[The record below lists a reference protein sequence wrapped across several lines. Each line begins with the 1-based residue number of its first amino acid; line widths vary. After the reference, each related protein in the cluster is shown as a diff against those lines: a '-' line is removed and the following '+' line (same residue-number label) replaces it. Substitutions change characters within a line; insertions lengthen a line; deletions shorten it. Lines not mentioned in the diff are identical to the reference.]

1 MKNRRKLLE
10 FIMASTMLL
19 LVYICAGKL
28 PAMSSG
34 SSKVTKQGENGKIIL
49 LDAGHGGTDP
59 GKISV
64 TDTVLS
70 TWKDREETGKFDD
83 R

>member
-19 LVYICAGKL
+19 LVYICAGKQ

-49 LDAGHGGTDP
+49 LDAGHGKIGKRPENLMTDRMD
-59 GKISV
+59 S
-64 TDTVLS
+64 
-70 TWKDREETGKFDD
+70 
-83 R
+83 

>member
-28 PAMSSG
+28 PAMSGG

-49 LDAGHGGTDP
+49 LDAGHGKIGKRPENLMTDRMD
-59 GKISV
+59 S
-64 TDTVLS
+64 
-70 TWKDREETGKFDD
+70 
-83 R
+83 

>member
-34 SSKVTKQGENGKIIL
+34 SSKVTKQGENGKIML
-49 LDAGHGGTDP
+49 LDAGHGKIGKRPENLMTDRMD
-59 GKISV
+59 S
-64 TDTVLS
+64 
-70 TWKDREETGKFDD
+70 
-83 R
+83 

>member
-49 LDAGHGGTDP
+49 LDAGHGKI
-59 GKISV
+59 GKRPEN
-64 TDTVLS
+64 LMP
-70 TWKDREETGKFDD
+70 DRMDS
-83 R
+83 

>member
-49 LDAGHGGTDP
+49 LDAGHGTIGKRPENLMTDRMD
-59 GKISV
+59 S
-64 TDTVLS
+64 
-70 TWKDREETGKFDD
+70 
-83 R
+83 

>member
-34 SSKVTKQGENGKIIL
+34 SSKVTKQGENGKKIL
-49 LDAGHGGTDP
+49 LDAGHGKIGKRPENLMTDRMD
-59 GKISV
+59 S
-64 TDTVLS
+64 
-70 TWKDREETGKFDD
+70 
-83 R
+83 

>member
-34 SSKVTKQGENGKIIL
+34 SSKGTKQGENGKIIL
-49 LDAGHGGTDP
+49 LDAGHGKIGKRPENLMTDRMD
-59 GKISV
+59 S
-64 TDTVLS
+64 
-70 TWKDREETGKFDD
+70 
-83 R
+83 

>member
-49 LDAGHGGTDP
+49 LDAGHAKIGKRPENLMTDRMD
-59 GKISV
+59 S
-64 TDTVLS
+64 
-70 TWKDREETGKFDD
+70 
-83 R
+83 

>member
-19 LVYICAGKL
+19 LVYICEGKL

-49 LDAGHGGTDP
+49 LDAGHGKIGKRPENLMTDRMD
-59 GKISV
+59 S
-64 TDTVLS
+64 
-70 TWKDREETGKFDD
+70 
-83 R
+83 

>member
-49 LDAGHGGTDP
+49 LDAGHGKIGKRPENLMTDRMD
-59 GKISV
+59 S
-64 TDTVLS
+64 
-70 TWKDREETGKFDD
+70 
-83 R
+83 

>member
-28 PAMSSG
+28 PALSSG
-34 SSKVTKQGENGKIIL
+34 SSKVTTQGENGKIIL
-49 LDAGHGGTDP
+49 LDAGHGKIGKRPENLMTDRMD
-59 GKISV
+59 S
-64 TDTVLS
+64 
-70 TWKDREETGKFDD
+70 
-83 R
+83 

>member
-1 MKNRRKLLE
+1 MKKRRKLLE

-49 LDAGHGGTDP
+49 LDAGHGKIGKRPENLMTDRMD
-59 GKISV
+59 S
-64 TDTVLS
+64 
-70 TWKDREETGKFDD
+70 
-83 R
+83 

>member
-10 FIMASTMLL
+10 FIMAYTMLL

-49 LDAGHGGTDP
+49 LDAGHGKIGKRPENLMTDRMD
-59 GKISV
+59 S
-64 TDTVLS
+64 
-70 TWKDREETGKFDD
+70 
-83 R
+83 

>member
-34 SSKVTKQGENGKIIL
+34 SSKVTKQGENGKIIS
-49 LDAGHGGTDP
+49 LDAGHGKIGKRPENLMTDRMD
-59 GKISV
+59 S
-64 TDTVLS
+64 
-70 TWKDREETGKFDD
+70 
-83 R
+83 

>member
-28 PAMSSG
+28 TAMSSG

-49 LDAGHGGTDP
+49 LDAGHGKIGKRPENLMTDRMD
-59 GKISV
+59 S
-64 TDTVLS
+64 
-70 TWKDREETGKFDD
+70 
-83 R
+83 

>member
-10 FIMASTMLL
+10 YIMASTMLL

-49 LDAGHGGTDP
+49 LDAGHGKIGKRPENLMTDRMD
-59 GKISV
+59 S
-64 TDTVLS
+64 
-70 TWKDREETGKFDD
+70 
-83 R
+83 

>member
-34 SSKVTKQGENGKIIL
+34 SSKVTKQGEDGKIIL
-49 LDAGHGGTDP
+49 LDAGHGKIGKRPENLMTDRMD
-59 GKISV
+59 S
-64 TDTVLS
+64 
-70 TWKDREETGKFDD
+70 
-83 R
+83 

>member
-49 LDAGHGGTDP
+49 LDEGHGKIGKRPENLMTDRMD
-59 GKISV
+59 S
-64 TDTVLS
+64 
-70 TWKDREETGKFDD
+70 
-83 R
+83 

>member
-49 LDAGHGGTDP
+49 LDAGHGKIGRRPENLMTDRMD
-59 GKISV
+59 S
-64 TDTVLS
+64 
-70 TWKDREETGKFDD
+70 
-83 R
+83 

>member
-34 SSKVTKQGENGKIIL
+34 SSKVTKQGENGKIIFL
-49 LDAGHGGTDP
+49 GAGHGKIGKRPENLMTDRMD
-59 GKISV
+59 S
-64 TDTVLS
+64 
-70 TWKDREETGKFDD
+70 
-83 R
+83 

>member
-49 LDAGHGGTDP
+49 LDAGHGKIGMRPENFITDRM
-59 GKISV
+59 
-64 TDTVLS
+64 DL
-70 TWKDREETGKFDD
+70 
-83 R
+83 

>member
-34 SSKVTKQGENGKIIL
+34 SSKVTKQDENAKIIL
-49 LDAGHGGTDP
+49 LDAGHGKIGKRPENLMTDRMD
-59 GKISV
+59 S
-64 TDTVLS
+64 
-70 TWKDREETGKFDD
+70 
-83 R
+83 

>member
-34 SSKVTKQGENGKIIL
+34 SSKVPKQGENGKIIL
-49 LDAGHGGTDP
+49 LDAGHGKIGKRPENLMTDRMD
-59 GKISV
+59 S
-64 TDTVLS
+64 
-70 TWKDREETGKFDD
+70 
-83 R
+83 

>member
-10 FIMASTMLL
+10 LIMASTMLL

-49 LDAGHGGTDP
+49 LDAGHGKIGKRPENLMTDRMD
-59 GKISV
+59 S
-64 TDTVLS
+64 
-70 TWKDREETGKFDD
+70 
-83 R
+83 

>member
-1 MKNRRKLLE
+1 
-10 FIMASTMLL
+10 MASTMLL

-49 LDAGHGGTDP
+49 LDAGHGKI
-59 GKISV
+59 GKRPENTYNS
-64 TDTVLS
+64 L
-70 TWKDREETGKFDD
+70 
-83 R
+83 

>member
-34 SSKVTKQGENGKIIL
+34 SSKVTEQGENGKIIL
-49 LDAGHGGTDP
+49 LDAGHGKIGKRPENLMTDRMD
-59 GKISV
+59 S
-64 TDTVLS
+64 
-70 TWKDREETGKFDD
+70 
-83 R
+83 

>member
-10 FIMASTMLL
+10 FMMASTMLL

-49 LDAGHGGTDP
+49 LDAGHGKIGKRPENLMTDRMD
-59 GKISV
+59 S
-64 TDTVLS
+64 
-70 TWKDREETGKFDD
+70 
-83 R
+83 

>member
-49 LDAGHGGTDP
+49 LDAGHGKIGKRPENLMTDRMY
-59 GKISV
+59 S
-64 TDTVLS
+64 
-70 TWKDREETGKFDD
+70 
-83 R
+83 